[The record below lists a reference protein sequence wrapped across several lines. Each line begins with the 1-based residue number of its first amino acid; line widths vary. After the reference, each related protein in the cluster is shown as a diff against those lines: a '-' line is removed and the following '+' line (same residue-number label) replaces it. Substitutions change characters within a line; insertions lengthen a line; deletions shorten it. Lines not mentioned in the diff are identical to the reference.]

1 MKLPIPISSN
11 GDFYSEVEIS
21 RPKTGIIADAQG
33 LLDTG
38 DVFSAIARFISG
50 STVTISSPEGKVE
63 AIPDRIKTLTRRM
76 PYRSAE
82 YISMMILLLLNEE
95 DDGIEGVYICP
106 RCGCQIIAELD
117 EQNDIDTRDRISEL
131 PVIFMD
137 EPEETFTVSLN
148 EPVLIKN
155 KQSDEVLYT
164 VEELE
169 IIHPTLENCI
179 HAYRKHGTK
188 DLVRR
193 QLAIYSEAMVKINDE
208 EVDNKLRNLWGMF
221 IFENLDSSTDIQ
233 TIGREVS
240 KYGMGTSVSKDCPNC
255 KKHFEAPINTSNFF
269 ASGLQPM

>member
-11 GDFYSEVEIS
+11 GNFYSEIEIN

-50 STVTISSPEGKVE
+50 STDSISGEGNTEEV
-63 AIPDRIKTLTRRM
+63 PDRIKTLTRRM

-95 DDGIEGVYICP
+95 DDGIEGAYICP

-131 PVIFMD
+131 PVTFMD
-137 EPEETFTVSLN
+137 EPKETFTVSLN

-155 KQSDEVLYT
+155 QQNDEVLYT

-169 IIHPTLENCI
+169 IVHPTLENCI
-179 HAYRKHGTK
+179 HAYRKHGAK
-188 DLVRR
+188 DSVRR

-233 TIGREVS
+233 TIGNEVS
-240 KYGMGTSVSKDCPNC
+240 KYGMETSVGKDCPNC

-269 ASGLQPM
+269 ASGLPSM